1 MSKKQ
6 FITTICIDNDRSPFD
21 DKAWLDIHALKPT
34 NLLRKKI
41 KEMRKEEEG
50 QSTNEEMAAN
60 LKKLSQNQERFFK
73 FLGEKGLV
81 DEFLKE

>member
-6 FITTICIDNDRSPFD
+6 FITTICIDNDRAPFD
-21 DKAWLDIHALKPT
+21 DKAWLDSHALKPT

-50 QSTNEEMAAN
+50 QSTNEEMAQSI
-60 LKKLSQNQERFFK
+60 KKFQENQAKLFN
-73 FLGEKGLV
+73 FLDKNKLL
-81 DEFLKE
+81 DEFLKQ